1 MNIYQKLVEIQK
13 SVDSFSKDKKAF
25 NYSYTTGDQVLSKI
39 RPLMNEQGL
48 LLVQE
53 INDAVNERIDYV
65 NSKGV
70 DKSEILTS
78 AKMTFVWIDSET
90 GEDLR
95 VPFFANGMN
104 DWDKGL
110 GSALTYAERYFLLK
124 FFHIPTDA
132 DDVDAR
138 QGGGGKAKSPNK
150 AKSPSSTPKSKSPS
164 TKKTPPKME
173 SVPKPEPEVQEEEGG
188 ISIVDEYLGE
198 ARNAETRMDAI
209 NVYKKAVNEVGDEAK
224 ARRMEFNEIFESF
237 G

>member
-53 INDAVNERIDYV
+53 INDATNERIDYV

-70 DKSEILTS
+70 EKSEILTS

-90 GEDLR
+90 GEGLR

-138 QGGGGKAKSPNK
+138 QISGGKAKSPSKTKTPN
-150 AKSPSSTPKSKSPS
+150 SP
-164 TKKTPPKME
+164 KKTPSKMK
-173 SVPKPEPEVQEEEGG
+173 SIPKPEPEVQEEETKLLRV
-188 ISIVDEYLGE
+188 SPVDQFLSE

-209 NVYKKAVNEVGDEAK
+209 NVYKKAVNEVGEEAK
-224 ARRMEFNEIFESF
+224 TRRMEFNEIFESF

>member
-1 MNIYQKLVEIQK
+1 
-13 SVDSFSKDKKAF
+13 
-25 NYSYTTGDQVLSKI
+25 
-39 RPLMNEQGL
+39 MNEHGL

-65 NSKGV
+65 NAKGV

-78 AKMTFVWIDSET
+78 ATMTFVWLDSET
-90 GEDLR
+90 GDQLR

-124 FFHIPTDA
+124 FFHIPTDG

-138 QGGGGKAKSPNK
+138 QGGGKVKSPSK

-173 SVPKPEPEVQEEEGG
+173 SVPKPEPEVQEEETSVD
-188 ISIVDEYLGE
+188 SIVDEYL
-198 ARNAETRMDAI
+198 AKAKKAETRMDAI
-209 NVYKKAVNEVGDEAK
+209 NVYKEAANSEAGARAK
-224 ARRMEFNEIFESF
+224 ERRMEFNEIFESF